1 MKNTT
6 MQSFRALALAV
17 IAFLLASAARATE
30 QPQPESLPAGIKMF
44 VIERNM
50 SDLGAMKPEQLK
62 AAAQKS
68 CGVLRD
74 LGPGIQ
80 WLHSYVTGNKM
91 YCVYLAPNEQLV
103 REHAK
108 QGGFPADAVKEVTT
122 IISPK
127 TAE

>member
-1 MKNTT
+1 MKKTT
-6 MQSFRALALAV
+6 TQSFRLLALAV
-17 IAFLLASAARATE
+17 MAFLVAGAASATE
-30 QPQPESLPAGIKMF
+30 QPRPESLPADLKMF

-50 SDLGAMKPEQLK
+50 PDLGTMKPEELK
-62 AAAQKS
+62 AASRKS

-74 LGPGIQ
+74 LGPNIQ
-80 WLHSYVTGNKM
+80 WLHSYVTGDKM

-108 QGGFPADAVKEVTT
+108 RGGFPADAVKEVTT